1 MTTIPAGT
9 KFHGVDSSV
18 DTRDKG
24 SASRN
29 SLREAY
35 TIEDITDSVLE
46 DWVSSQ
52 VTVGTNTVSVW
63 TPKTTNANK
72 GIRIENG
79 GRGFIQLGKGDYVT
93 GKNAIGIGYSY
104 YGISRYYPTASGE
117 TSVAIGSNNTKAT
130 QFNSIA
136 IGEGAQCYSSSAAAI
151 GRNARVYSGSLC
163 SFAGPMSNINSS
175 YYSVSLGGANIQ
187 TYSSYSFAFGYY
199 TNIGANCSYSIAI
212 GNSYVYSPYSSVFGF
227 GTVSS
232 NSPNSTVIGR
242 GQVYSN
248 SQGSVALREGKAFA
262 PYSFA
267 TMGAKT
273 YAYGQKAFGNP
284 AFISSSGTV
293 QESEVIYTKLES
305 GVTTGGTFNLF
316 LDNSSLEFEP
326 DVENKAYNIV
336 GEYVAVVTNITG
348 TATGVSVGDII
359 SEDNLFAMKEVS
371 GTLSIVGSVTNTAK
385 KNDTSMAT
393 ASMGYSIVSNRL
405 RLTFTAP
412 TFSGGGSLEIRV
424 ACRLKMVECGF

>member
-1 MTTIPAGT
+1 MSFISSKIKATADAVL
-9 KFHGVDSSV
+9 KFW
-18 DTRDKG
+18 T
-24 SASRN
+24 
-29 SLREAY
+29 E
-35 TIEDITDSVLE
+35 
-46 DWVSSQ
+46 SQ
-52 VTVGTNTVSVW
+52 ITVGSNTVSVW
-63 TPKTTNANK
+63 TPKTTNTNK
-72 GIRIENG
+72 AFRIEPN

-104 YGISRYYPTASGE
+104 SGISRYYPTASGE
-117 TSVAIGSNNTKAT
+117 NSVAIGSNNTKAT

-136 IGEGAQCYSSSAAAI
+136 IGEGAQCYGRTSVAI
-151 GRNARVYSGSLC
+151 GRFARVYDG
-163 SFAGPMSNINSS
+163 S
-175 YYSVSLGGANIQ
+175 YYSFASPTSFINYSSYSVAMGGANIQ
-187 TYSSYSFAFGYY
+187 TYSTSSFAFGYY
-199 TNIGANCSYSIAI
+199 ANIGPNCNYSIAI

-248 SQGSVALREGKAFA
+248 CQGSVALREGKAFA

-293 QESEVIYTKLES
+293 QESEVIYSKLES

-316 LDNSSLEFEP
+316 LDGSSLEFEP
-326 DVENKAYNIV
+326 NNPKAYNVIA
-336 GEYVAVVTNITG
+336 EYVAIVTAISG
-348 TATGVSVGDII
+348 TATGVSVGDIV
-359 SEDNLFAMKEVS
+359 SEDNLFAMKKV
-371 GTLSIVGSVTNTAK
+371 GTTVSIVGSVTNTAK

-393 ASMGYSIVSNRL
+393 ASMGYSIVPATNRL

-412 TFSGGGSLEIRV
+412 TFSGGGSLTIRV
-424 ACRLKMVECGF
+424 ACRLQMVECEI